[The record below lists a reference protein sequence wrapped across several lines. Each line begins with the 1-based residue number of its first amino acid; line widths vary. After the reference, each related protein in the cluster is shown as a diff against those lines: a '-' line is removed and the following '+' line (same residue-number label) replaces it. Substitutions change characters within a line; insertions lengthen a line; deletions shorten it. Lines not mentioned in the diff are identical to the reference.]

1 MIKNIFALIALA
13 CALLSCS
20 SDKLKEKINETG
32 AATGEAIGEF
42 STGVSSG
49 VEKALEVKLD
59 LSEGLK
65 SKGITFGK
73 QTISND
79 PAGGEDNLLIVYVIF
94 NQDFKGS
101 IIAKAFDNKG
111 QEMGRVKIEVS
122 GKKDETQFLEFH
134 FDKRT
139 NIDSDSKI
147 TLE

>member
-1 MIKNIFALIALA
+1 MRNSIISVF
-13 CALLSCS
+13 LLSIMAACS
-20 SDKLKEKINETG
+20 SGSIKEKINETG

-49 VEKALEVKLD
+49 VEKALEVNLE
-59 LSEGLK
+59 LNESLT

-79 PAGGEDNLLIVYVIF
+79 PTGGEDNLLIVYLIF
-94 NQDFKGS
+94 EKDFTGS
-101 IIAKAFDNKG
+101 MLAKVYDNKG
-111 QEMGRVKIEVS
+111 QEMGRVKIDVQ
-122 GKKDETQFLEFH
+122 GKKDEAKFVEFH

-147 TLE
+147 TIE